1 MFDER
6 SVRSVPW
13 APGCGWQPVAY
24 MRGER
29 AGTRGVIVRGAIAL
43 SVVLSASFLPA
54 GLSSASPSR
63 QDVEAAKAKL
73 DALHQHLGILVEQ
86 YDQEK
91 VKLEAIQSHL
101 AQTRAQAAS
110 AKAIAAAAVAQL
122 NTRAARAY
130 QGIGSEL
137 DLLLGAH
144 SFTEFSDR
152 LEFMGNLAQSDS
164 DLAATADTAQQQARW
179 AAARLSSAL
188 GQQLQLV
195 DSLRS
200 QEAQIRSGIA
210 QAKRLYS
217 DLHQRYYDALAAS
230 RTVATSS
237 ISPPPG
243 GPPPAPNPNA
253 QAAVDAAYSVIGV
266 PYVFASADPN
276 VGFDCSG
283 LTMWAWA
290 HAGVSL
296 PHSSTMQ
303 YDVLPHIATSDL
315 QPGDLVFF
323 YSPIHHV
330 GIYIGGGQMI
340 DAPYTGTV
348 VQIRS
353 VEWSVYV
360 GAARP

>member
-1 MFDER
+1 MFDEP
-6 SVRSVPW
+6 SARSVPW
-13 APGCGWQPVAY
+13 APGCGEQPVAY

-43 SVVLSASFLPA
+43 SVVLSASFLSA

-73 DALHQHLGILVEQ
+73 DALNQRLGLLVEQ

-101 AQTRAQAAS
+101 AETKAQAAS
-110 AKAIAAAAVAQL
+110 AKATAAAAVAQL

-137 DLLLGAH
+137 DLLLEAK
-144 SFTEFSDR
+144 SISEFSDR
-152 LEFMGNLAQSDS
+152 LEFMGSLAQADT
-164 DLAATADTAQQQARW
+164 DLASKADTAQQQAQW
-179 AAARLSSAL
+179 TAAQLSSAL
-188 GQQLQLV
+188 AQQRQLV
-195 DSLRS
+195 DSLQS
-200 QEAQIRSGIA
+200 QESQIRSGIA
-210 QAKRLYS
+210 QAKQLYS
-217 DLHQRYYDALAAS
+217 DLNQRYHDALTAS
-230 RTVATSS
+230 QTVGTYS

-266 PYVFASADPN
+266 PYQYSSASPQT
-276 VGFDCSG
+276 GFDCSG

-296 PHSSTMQ
+296 PHSSAMQ
-303 YDVLPHIATSDL
+303 YEVLPHIATSDL